1 MRAGEATFSFVTDR
15 LIRSLN
21 RRFHRQDRATDV
33 LAFDLGDGPGRLAA
47 DIVVSTDTAVRNA
60 RVYGTTPD
68 YEAGLYCVHGLL
80 HILGYDDHTTR
91 DTQVMRKKERLYVD
105 R

>member
-1 MRAGEATFSFVTDR
+1 M
-15 LIRSLN
+15 N
-21 RRFHRQDRATDV
+21 RKFHRQDRPTDV
-33 LAFDLGDGPGRLAA
+33 LAFDLGDGSRNSLAA
-47 DIVVSTDTAVRNA
+47 DIVISTDTAVRNA
-60 RVYGTTPD
+60 RIYGTTPE

-80 HILGYDDHTTR
+80 HILGYDDHSTS